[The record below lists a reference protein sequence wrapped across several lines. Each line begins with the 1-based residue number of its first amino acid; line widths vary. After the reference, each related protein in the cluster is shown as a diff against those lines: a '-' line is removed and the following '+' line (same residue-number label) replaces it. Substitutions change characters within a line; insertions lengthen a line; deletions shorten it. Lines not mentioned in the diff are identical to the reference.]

1 MNFDFPTMMVDS
13 IEAVFNKKDK
23 LIIKDI
29 R

>member
-1 MNFDFPTMMVDS
+1 MNFGFPTMMVDS